1 MPQIAPVTLT
11 DRESTPVAHIFTP
24 QEIKDGVGILAN
36 TVGVPVGNER
46 LGVSMRYTGSR
57 YKATVTLQVP
67 IVQNEVINGVS
78 YPKVIR
84 TAYAEV
90 NLTFANTSTL
100 QERRNLVGMLQSAL
114 ASNQALMNP
123 VLTELQ
129 SVY

>member
-11 DRESTPVAHIFTP
+11 DRESTPVAHVFSP
-24 QEIKDGVGILAN
+24 LEIKDSVGILVN
-36 TVGVPVGNER
+36 TKGVPVGNER
-46 LGVSMRYTGSR
+46 LGVSLRYTGSR

-67 IVQNEVINGVS
+67 VLQDEIINGVS
-78 YPKVIR
+78 YPKILR

-100 QERRNLVGMLQSAL
+100 QERRNLVGMLQGAF
-114 ASNQALMNP
+114 ASNQPLMNS